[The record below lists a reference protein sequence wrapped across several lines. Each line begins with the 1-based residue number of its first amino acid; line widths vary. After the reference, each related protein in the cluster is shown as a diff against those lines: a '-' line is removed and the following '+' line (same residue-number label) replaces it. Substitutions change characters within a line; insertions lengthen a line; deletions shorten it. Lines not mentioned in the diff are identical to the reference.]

1 MKKFFTSRVFIVTLL
16 VVVAVMSRLLPH
28 VANFSPIAAI
38 AIFCGALYGHKWYA
52 YVVPMAAMLITDII
66 LGMHPAMLAVYA
78 SLALTVFIGTKVA
91 CRMSFIN
98 TVASSIVAAVLFF
111 VITNFACWG
120 LYTYTWAGLVE
131 CYTMALPFFR
141 MTLLSNVV
149 FSAIFYGVYYIVN
162 SRVLASKRA

>member
-16 VVVAVMSRLLPH
+16 VVIAVMSRLLPH
-28 VANFSPIAAI
+28 AANFSPIAAI
-38 AIFCGALYGHKWYA
+38 AIFCGALYGQKWYA
-52 YVVPMAAMLITDII
+52 YIIPMAAMFVTDLF
-66 LGMHPAMLAVYA
+66 LGLHPAMLAVYV
-78 SLALTVFIGTKVA
+78 SLALVVFLGTKVA
-91 CRMSFIN
+91 GRMSFIN

-111 VITNFACWG
+111 LITNLACWG

-131 CYTMALPFFR
+131 CYTMGLPFFR